1 METKPS
7 PPPVPV
13 IVAAATRYFGRL
25 TLRRAPTAVIVTAMS
40 ASARILTGLGMESQ
54 TRARRLTPAERT
66 SSAAAPESR

>member
-40 ASARILTGLGMESQ
+40 ASARILTGSDKGQETDPGGEDQQRS
-54 TRARRLTPAERT
+54 RT
-66 SSAAAPESR
+66 GE